1 MIPRKTPNRAPK
13 MPLGTR
19 AAKIIRG
26 IRKESTSNSTYLL
39 KRRSR
44 RGSKRENSLK
54 DFSESTQTIVTGLL
68 LPLTESPSM

>member
-1 MIPRKTPNRAPK
+1 MIPRKTPKRAPK

-19 AAKIIRG
+19 AAKVIRG
-26 IRKESTSNSTYLL
+26 IRKGSTSNSTYLL

-68 LPLTESPSM
+68 LPLTVSPSM